1 MPPVTLE
8 RAYGGL
14 RKGEVAPVYCLS
26 GPADVLKDEL
36 VDAIANAVLD
46 AGARDFNL
54 DVRSAGD
61 LDGEALH
68 TLIETPPMLAD
79 RRVVVV
85 RGIEQWRK
93 NAKSWDMLAR
103 YLDHPS
109 PSTVLVLVHAGDDAP
124 DARAAKRA
132 VHVEVGP
139 LKPEHVARWL
149 QREAGRLE
157 LTLADDAV
165 THLVASVGG
174 DLGVLRQE
182 LAKLAAALPPGAVV
196 TVAEV
201 GDLVGVRRGETVH
214 DWVDAVLQRDAAR
227 AIDLLDV
234 VLRQGSVT
242 GVQLVMSLGTGLVG
256 VRLARGL
263 ADAGTAWGRLPGA
276 VFDRI
281 RAARP
286 PGLRRGWRDEAR
298 LWAEAARRWTPD
310 ALDRAIA
317 AAAEADR
324 RLKSTTISDE
334 RGILLTML
342 LTLAEPR
349 AAA

>member
-8 RAYGGL
+8 RAYSGL
-14 RKGEVAPVYCLS
+14 RKGEIAVAYCLS
-26 GPADVLKDEL
+26 GPANVLKDEL
-36 VDAIANAVLD
+36 VDAITDAVLD
-46 AGARDFNL
+46 PASRDFNL
-54 DVRSAGD
+54 DVRSASD

-68 TLIETPPMLAD
+68 ALVETPPMLAE

-85 RGIEQWRK
+85 RGLEQWRK
-93 NAKSWDMLAR
+93 NAKPWEVLAR
-103 YLDHPS
+103 YLERPS
-109 PSTVLVLVHAGDDAP
+109 PSTVLILVHAGDDAP
-124 DARAAKRA
+124 DPRASRNT
-132 VHVEVGP
+132 VHVEAGA
-139 LKPEHVARWL
+139 LKPEQVSRWI
-149 QREAGRLE
+149 QREAGRLG
-157 LTLADDAV
+157 LALADDA
-165 THLVASVGG
+165 THHLVASVGG

-182 LAKLAAALPPGAVV
+182 VAKLAAALPPGASATV
-196 TVAEV
+196 TDV
-201 GDLVGVRRGETVH
+201 GALVGIRRGETVH
-214 DWVDAVLQRDAAR
+214 DWVDAVLRREPAR
-227 AIDLLDV
+227 AVELLDV

-242 GVQLVMSLGTGLVG
+242 GVQLVMALGTGLVG

-263 ADAGTAWGRLPGA
+263 ADGGTGWSRLPGA
-276 VFDRI
+276 VFEQI

-286 PGLRRGWRDEAR
+286 AGLRRGWREQANH
-298 LWAEAARRWTPD
+298 WAEAARAWTPD
-310 ALDRAIA
+310 GLDRAIA

>member
-14 RKGEVAPVYCLS
+14 RKGDVATAYCLS

-36 VDAIANAVLD
+36 VEAIADAVLD
-46 AGARDFNL
+46 PGARDFNF
-54 DVRSAGD
+54 DVRAAGD

-68 TLIETPPMLAD
+68 ALVETPPMLAD

-93 NAKSWDMLAR
+93 NAKSWDVLVR

-109 PSTVLVLVHAGDDAP
+109 PSTVLILVHAGDDAP
-124 DARAAKRA
+124 DPRAAKPT
-132 VHVEVGP
+132 VHVEIGP
-139 LKPEHVARWL
+139 LKPEHVARWI

-157 LTLADDAV
+157 LTLAEDAV
-165 THLVASVGG
+165 AHLLASVGA
-174 DLGVLRQE
+174 DLGILRQE
-182 LAKLAAALPPGAVV
+182 LAKLAAALPAGTRVSGAD
-196 TVAEV
+196 V
-201 GDLVGVRRGETVH
+201 GALVGVRRGETVH
-214 DWVDAVLQRDAAR
+214 DWVDAVLHRDPAR
-227 AIDLLDV
+227 AIELLDV

-263 ADAGTAWGRLPGA
+263 ADGGTGWSRLPGA
-276 VFDRI
+276 VFERI

-286 PGLRRGWRDEAR
+286 QGLRRGWRDEAQH
-298 LWAEAARRWTPD
+298 WADAARAWTPD

>member
-8 RAYGGL
+8 RAYAGL
-14 RKGEVAPVYCLS
+14 RKGETAAAYCLT

-36 VDAIANAVLD
+36 VDAITDAVLD
-46 AGARDFNL
+46 PGARDFNL
-54 DVRSAGD
+54 DVRAAGD

-68 TLIETPPMLAD
+68 TLVETPPMLAE

-93 NAKSWDMLAR
+93 NATGWEVLAR
-103 YLDHPS
+103 YLERPS
-109 PSTVLVLVHAGDDAP
+109 PSTVLILVHAGDDTP
-124 DARAAKRA
+124 DPRATQNAI
-132 VHVEVGP
+132 HVEAGP
-139 LKPEHVARWL
+139 LKPEQVSRWIR
-149 QREAGRLE
+149 REAGRLG
-157 LTLADDAV
+157 LTLGDDA
-165 THLVASVGG
+165 TEHLVASVGG

-182 LAKLAAALPPGAVV
+182 LAKLAAALPPGTPV
-196 TVAEV
+196 TAADVSA
-201 GDLVGVRRGETVH
+201 LVGVRRGETLH
-214 DWVDAVLQRDAAR
+214 DWVDAVLRRDPTR
-227 AIDLLDV
+227 AVELLDV

-242 GVQLVMSLGTGLVG
+242 GVQLVMALGTGLVG
-256 VRLARGL
+256 LRLARGL
-263 ADAGTAWGRLPGA
+263 ADSGTAWSRLPGA
-276 VFDRI
+276 VFERI

-286 PGLRRGWRDEAR
+286 GGLRRAWRDEASY
-298 LWAEAARRWTPD
+298 WAETARGWTPD

>member
-14 RKGEVAPVYCLS
+14 RQAEVAAAYCLS
-26 GPADVLKDEL
+26 GPADALKDEL
-36 VDAIANAVLD
+36 VDAIADAVLEP
-46 AGARDFNL
+46 GTRDFNL
-54 DVRSAGD
+54 DVRAAGD

-68 TLIETPPMLAD
+68 TLVETPPMLAE

-85 RGIEQWRK
+85 RGLEQWRK
-93 NAKSWDMLAR
+93 NAKGWEVLTR
-103 YLDHPS
+103 YLERPS
-109 PSTVLVLVHAGDDAP
+109 PSTVLVLVYAGEEAP
-124 DARAAKRA
+124 DPRATGNA

-139 LKPEHVARWL
+139 LKPEQAARWI
-149 QREAGRLE
+149 QRQAGQLG
-157 LTLADDAV
+157 LTLDADAAE
-165 THLVASVGG
+165 HLLASVGG

-182 LAKLAAALPPGAVV
+182 LAKLAAALPAAATV
-196 TVAEV
+196 TVGDV
-201 GDLVGVRRGETVH
+201 GALVGVRRGETVH
-214 DWVDAVLQRDAAR
+214 DWVEAVLRREHTHALE
-227 AIDLLDV
+227 LLDV
-234 VLRQGSVT
+234 VLRQGSIT
-242 GVQLVMSLGTGLVG
+242 GVQLVMTLGTALVG

-263 ADAGTAWGRLPGA
+263 ADGGTGWSRLKGA
-276 VFDRI
+276 VFERI
-281 RAARP
+281 KAARP
-286 PGLRRGWRDEAR
+286 AGLRGWGDEAQR
-298 LWAEAARRWTPD
+298 WADAARAWSPD

-334 RGILLTML
+334 RGILVTML